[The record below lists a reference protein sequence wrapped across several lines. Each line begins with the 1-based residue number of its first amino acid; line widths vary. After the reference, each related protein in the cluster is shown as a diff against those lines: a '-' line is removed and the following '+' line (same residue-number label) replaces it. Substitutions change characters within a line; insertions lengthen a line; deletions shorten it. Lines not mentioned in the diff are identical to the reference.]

1 MIWKKCFNQVYASE
15 GMSEFDDYIQ
25 IVPLVKL
32 QKRSTTDRLF
42 EAIDN
47 SYHVVQA
54 HSGDSDLVL
63 PQGWLF
69 GDRDHFNLTQ
79 KKIAIPTPN
88 RRTHQWNLQDRVRSS
103 SVFKTQRAWL
113 RIAPRPES
121 LVSMCEEVCELARH
135 GSLQLRRLL
144 SNITLC
150 RHPMNSS

>member
-25 IVPLVKL
+25 IVPLVKW

-63 PQGWLF
+63 PKGWLF
-69 GDRDHFNLTQ
+69 GE
-79 KKIAIPTPN
+79 
-88 RRTHQWNLQDRVRSS
+88 SS
-103 SVFKTQRAWL
+103 
-113 RIAPRPES
+113 
-121 LVSMCEEVCELARH
+121 VSMCEEVCELARH
-135 GSLQLRRLL
+135 GSLQLRRSL
-144 SNITLC
+144 SKTTLC
-150 RHPMNSS
+150 RYPMNSS